1 MSLSNNMFA
10 IHFHAS
16 VSFVQD
22 VDLTNEPKAV
32 LVLRVRVNQ
41 KLE

>member
-1 MSLSNNMFA
+1 MSLSNNTLARYFR
-10 IHFHAS
+10 AS